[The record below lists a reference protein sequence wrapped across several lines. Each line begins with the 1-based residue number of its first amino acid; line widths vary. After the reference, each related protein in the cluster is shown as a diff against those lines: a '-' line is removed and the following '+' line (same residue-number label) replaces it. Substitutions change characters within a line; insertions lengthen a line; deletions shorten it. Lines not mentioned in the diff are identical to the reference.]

1 MSLNLT
7 TFLYS
12 RKKVW
17 FFNFLVSSWQS
28 NLVCKDQEVQNSSKR
43 NINQVVSCTIVLF
56 LESDDFPLLFLSTS
70 EARCA
75 GIYFF
80 YRGKSKE
87 LLTGRSTDVLHSSKG
102 GLISESLS
110 FCLKSPKKVPNHKLS
125 NFQKILVV
133 VIWHLFLEIWANCP
147 VNLHPLF

>member
-1 MSLNLT
+1 M
-7 TFLYS
+7 
-12 RKKVW
+12 
-17 FFNFLVSSWQS
+17 VSSWQS

-80 YRGKSKE
+80 YWDKSKE
-87 LLTGRSTDVLHSSKG
+87 LPTGRYTDVLRSSKG
-102 GLISESLS
+102 GLISEKFSLW
-110 FCLKSPKKVPNHKLS
+110 LKCSKKVPNHKLHLIS
-125 NFQKILVV
+125 KQKMLRVIIWYIYYWKFKPNGNLSCTKQMTNIIKVV
-133 VIWHLFLEIWANCP
+133 DRLATQ
-147 VNLHPLF
+147 